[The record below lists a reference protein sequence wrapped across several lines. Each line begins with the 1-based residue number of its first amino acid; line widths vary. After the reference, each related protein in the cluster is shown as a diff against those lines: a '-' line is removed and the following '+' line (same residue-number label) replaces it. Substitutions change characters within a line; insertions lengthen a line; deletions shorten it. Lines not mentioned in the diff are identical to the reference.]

1 MIQDKPKKRPTM
13 PELLGL
19 PFVCLACGGQLRV
32 AASQRTIKHRSTW
45 LCVCVPAPVESP
57 K

>member
-45 LCVCVPAPVESP
+45 LCVCVPAPAESP